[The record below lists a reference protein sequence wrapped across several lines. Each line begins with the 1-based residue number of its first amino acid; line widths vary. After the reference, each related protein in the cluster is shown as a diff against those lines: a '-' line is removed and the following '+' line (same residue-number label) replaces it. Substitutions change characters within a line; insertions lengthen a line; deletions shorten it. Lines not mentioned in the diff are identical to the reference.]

1 MLNKKNNKEHKPNG
15 QEPDQKSSSRLVYS
29 PEPKRLCLTNEAGE
43 LIDDTEEE
51 PVVILDDDNCCI

>member
-15 QEPDQKSSSRLVYS
+15 QKSDQKSSLRLRYS
-29 PEPKRLCLTNEAGE
+29 SELKMICQTNEAGE
-43 LIDDTEEE
+43 IVNNTDEA